1 MLPLLGTACKPSMD
15 VDRGLALS
23 LPACRRNELLA
34 GELAPSGGTQSWPE
48 AARAHDRA
56 LPAQGQVAHPLNT

>member
-23 LPACRRNELLA
+23 LPACRRKELLA
-34 GELAPSGGTQSWPE
+34 GVTGTFWGHAILARGC
-48 AARAHDRA
+48 
-56 LPAQGQVAHPLNT
+56 QGA